1 MSSLYGKC
9 PQCGAEG
16 VERERRPNG
25 NDKCA
30 NGHTYPSRS
39 AVVDNKPHREQT
51 PVEWLRKTRD
61 ALESG
66 GKAEPI
72 TLKNAAALMELVE
85 AVKITRMRYE
95 DSENIPY
102 TYRLKN
108 LSWDMDGIKEALAKV
123 EGKELNNG

>member
-39 AVVDNKPHREQT
+39 AVVDNKPHRDQT

-72 TLKNAAALMELVE
+72 ILKHAAALMELVE
-85 AVKITRMRYE
+85 AANLVKWR
-95 DSENIPY
+95 
-102 TYRLKN
+102 
-108 LSWDMDGIKEALAKV
+108 GIRWTECDETFRELLNALAKV